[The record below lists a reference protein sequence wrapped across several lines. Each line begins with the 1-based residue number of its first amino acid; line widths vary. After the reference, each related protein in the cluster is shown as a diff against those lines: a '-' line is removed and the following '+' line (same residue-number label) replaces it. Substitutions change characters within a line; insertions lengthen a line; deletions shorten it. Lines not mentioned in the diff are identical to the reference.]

1 METVQ
6 QQDLTTTV
14 KDVRGVLSLL
24 LTGEQQDPMGVKGFW
39 IKIFQNLQEK
49 MADYLQ
55 NRLNTEMDDNRNEST
70 DCERFQ

>member
-6 QQDLTTTV
+6 QQDLTITV

-39 IKIFQNLQEK
+39 IKIFQNLHKK

-55 NRLNTEMDDNRNEST
+55 NRLNTEMDDNRKEST

>member
-6 QQDLTTTV
+6 QQDLTITV

>member
-55 NRLNTEMDDNRNEST
+55 NRLNTEKDDNRKEST

>member
-6 QQDLTTTV
+6 QQDLTITV

-55 NRLNTEMDDNRNEST
+55 NRLNTEMDDNRKEST